1 MALLFSMCSIGALYR
16 FEEEQAVILHTISAE
31 LLSEAQALKP
41 FKSKVFC
48 RSSVLS
54 QRVQICLRPQ
64 SKLSF
69 YVFAFPSGAGIEGYF
84 ASVWVYT
91 PFSGTYFPHS
101 NSVPAIHYY
110 STGEEP

>member
-1 MALLFSMCSIGALYR
+1 MPLLFSMRSIGALYR

-48 RSSVLS
+48 RSSILS

-69 YVFAFPSGAGIEGYF
+69 YVFALHSGAGID
-84 ASVWVYT
+84 SVWVYT
-91 PFSGTYFPHS
+91 PFSGAYFPHS

-110 STGEEP
+110 SNGEEP